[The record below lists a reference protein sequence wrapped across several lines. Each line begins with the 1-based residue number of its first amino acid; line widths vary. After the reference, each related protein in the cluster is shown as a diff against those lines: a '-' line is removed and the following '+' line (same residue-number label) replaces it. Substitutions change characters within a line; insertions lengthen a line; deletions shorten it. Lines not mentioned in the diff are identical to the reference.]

1 MIAVMLIG
9 GLALLIAIC
18 VADLIAPS
26 SRTTVDM
33 LDLVPRLVKSRNKA

>member
-9 GLALLIAIC
+9 GLALLIAIG

-26 SRTTVDM
+26 PRTPVDM
-33 LDLVPRLVKSRNKA
+33 LD